1 MRRGKLCLC
10 PLCAPLYAEGIA
22 IGAAAVQATVPAAS
36 VPAVAFALT
45 AHPVRANVLLPAPAV
60 VRTAPQP
67 VSQHEIDEKHAESTG
82 DEKQGN
88 SPRTLPVLPVCTY
101 SDATRSAKRRQRR
114 RAARTFPQ
122 CDTTPPTPASSRAP
136 ANARASVAPT
146 SGSLDARPGRAWRRT
161 RGDVAARASL
171 AVLSTNPFF
180 PLVIGEHSLALHQ
193 EVLSEQVKIMRA
205 QLTRLFKKQACSTR
219 GKRGFKTRGAQ
230 KRAHR
235 AHLSSLLR
243 TADHNMVVP
252 SFSGPCVLSY
262 LEQIGS
268 SLPASNFMAT
278 IGLAKTALKNGW
290 PLWFG
295 PRLVAKVHG
304 VTIYHTHLLLQ
315 IYRE

>member
-1 MRRGKLCLC
+1 MSEFPPLPVKEAKDRLVVLHQLQVTKVFVPTPLQNDFQGNVVAMSALADKMVFHAATNKKIVLTTEQKIARKVAKKMRRGKLCLC

-122 CDTTPPTPASSRAP
+122 CDATPPAPASSRAP

-146 SGSLDARPGRAWRRT
+146 SGSLDARPGRA
-161 RGDVAARASL
+161 
-171 AVLSTNPFF
+171 
-180 PLVIGEHSLALHQ
+180 
-193 EVLSEQVKIMRA
+193 
-205 QLTRLFKKQACSTR
+205 
-219 GKRGFKTRGAQ
+219 
-230 KRAHR
+230 
-235 AHLSSLLR
+235 
-243 TADHNMVVP
+243 
-252 SFSGPCVLSY
+252 
-262 LEQIGS
+262 
-268 SLPASNFMAT
+268 
-278 IGLAKTALKNGW
+278 
-290 PLWFG
+290 
-295 PRLVAKVHG
+295 
-304 VTIYHTHLLLQ
+304 
-315 IYRE
+315 